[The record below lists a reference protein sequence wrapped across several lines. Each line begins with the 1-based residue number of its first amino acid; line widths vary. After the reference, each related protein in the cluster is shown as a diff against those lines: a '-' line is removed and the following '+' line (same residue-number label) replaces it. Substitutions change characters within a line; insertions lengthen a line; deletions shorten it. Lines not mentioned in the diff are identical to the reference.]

1 MKTSSIIY
9 SILLDNNIVAVFDT
23 LEMARL
29 DFQSA
34 KEAYSGDNYFKELTL
49 VDSDGVIHLTH
60 NF

>member
-1 MKTSSIIY
+1 MKTNILY
-9 SILLDNNIVAVFDT
+9 TILLDNNIVSVFDT
-23 LEMARL
+23 LEMAKL

-49 VDSDGVIHLTH
+49 IDSDGIIHSTH

>member
-1 MKTSSIIY
+1 MENNILY
-9 SILLDNNIVAVFDT
+9 NILLDNNIVSVFDT

-34 KEAYSGDNYFKELTL
+34 KEALSGDSYFKELTL
-49 VDSDGVIHLTH
+49 IDSNGIIHLTH